1 MDGESTEGLHGVGSC
16 ASDEKPSDCNKLYIQ
31 IQLLISEQVQVAQGH
46 FKKKQKTGDA
56 GDWQWDC
63 PAKRQVPVLFGE
75 TAASGW
81 ETERACWKFLKCS
94 VF

>member
-1 MDGESTEGLHGVGSC
+1 MCTHKGEATINKNHINKGQIHGGSHGKVKRDDMMDGESTEGLHGVGSC

-56 GDWQWDC
+56 GD
-63 PAKRQVPVLFGE
+63 
-75 TAASGW
+75 
-81 ETERACWKFLKCS
+81 
-94 VF
+94 